1 MKMQSAFN
9 KILNRF
15 GKEVTVTHR
24 TPKTD
29 GGEIVKDKDG
39 HPVYDEETVT
49 LKALIRIMKGSERI
63 VENLILEPG
72 EAIGK
77 FKLSD
82 GIYLNKNSS
91 LTADYGNGL
100 IYNWNMTKPIQ
111 KLTHFE
117 VNLKK
122 I

>member
-1 MKMQSAFN
+1 MQSAFN
-9 KILNRF
+9 KILKRF

-24 TPKTD
+24 TPQTI
-29 GGEIVKDKDG
+29 GGVVMKDKDG
-39 HPVYDEETVT
+39 HQVYDEESVT
-49 LKALIRIMKGSERI
+49 LKALIKIMKGSERI

-72 EAIGK
+72 EAIGH

-82 GIYLNKNSS
+82 GIYLNEDSS
-91 LTADYGNGL
+91 LSIDYGDGL
-100 IYNWNMTKPIQ
+100 VYNYNMMKPIQ
-111 KLTHFE
+111 KVTHFE

>member
-9 KILNRF
+9 RILNRF
-15 GKEVTVTHR
+15 GRKVTVTHR
-24 TPKTD
+24 TPQTV
-29 GGEIVKDKDG
+29 GGEVVKDKDG

-49 LKALIRIMKGSERI
+49 LKALINIMKGSERI

-72 EAIGK
+72 EAIGH
-77 FKLSD
+77 FKLTD
-82 GIYLNKNSS
+82 GIYLNENSS
-91 LTADYGNGL
+91 LSVDYGDGL
-100 IYNWNMTKPIQ
+100 VYNYNMMKPIQ

-122 I
+122 V